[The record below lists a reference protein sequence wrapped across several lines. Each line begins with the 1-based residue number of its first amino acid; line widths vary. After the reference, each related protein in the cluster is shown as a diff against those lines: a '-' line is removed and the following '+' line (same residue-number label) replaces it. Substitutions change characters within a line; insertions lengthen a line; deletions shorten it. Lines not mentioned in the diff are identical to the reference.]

1 MDGFYFDIGLDPNF
15 PSANPL
21 RGSYSFLILNS
32 DSTLMPD
39 FCVFLS
45 FVVPTTGEDDEISSF
60 QFEHNTID

>member
-1 MDGFYFDIGLDPNF
+1 MRRRKEV
-15 PSANPL
+15 
-21 RGSYSFLILNS
+21 RGERGKVRGRENA
-32 DSTLMPD
+32 D